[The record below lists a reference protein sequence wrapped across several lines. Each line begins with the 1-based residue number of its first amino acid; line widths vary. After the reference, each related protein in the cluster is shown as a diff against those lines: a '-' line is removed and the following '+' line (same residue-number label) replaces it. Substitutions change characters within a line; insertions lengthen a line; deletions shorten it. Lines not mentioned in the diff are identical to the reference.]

1 MGRRD
6 YSTGNRVT
14 QTHSSAT
21 VDARGNLR
29 FQHQTRQA
37 RSPEKSQAPAE
48 SSAPTTPS
56 HPRSFGEPDGYP
68 VGFDMDSLEFDYG
81 PVDQPQYTL
90 PHRKTKVTAQT
101 CLDVKALNHAYRHK
115 QSTWR
120 SSSKTICSCGSRL
133 FLSGK
138 GPRPFHRVETWNKTH
153 YSPNWLWAAGVCI
166 YLGHDGKPCPNP
178 ASTACDELLGTS
190 DKEWADLCRDGFAY
204 NAAPPGNTKTF
215 NEGTMVTVVHT
226 NGVHHL
232 PVVRCGCEGRERE
245 MVNDFLK
252 LGLWPASF
260 ERVETV
266 FSVDVLKDSLLSFLE
281 CHTTASQY
289 FSRLRRCTNYAF
301 PETVTELIEFGFAH
315 NGKKPGDGELAW
327 FCAACPQP
335 DINYK
340 WKEPNDPRH
349 WVGSR
354 SYVCD
359 GCFTLVH
366 QRSSSGNKDVD
377 LKSGEGH
384 MVCSHKFD
392 EYLADSTELP
402 TKNECNQHKALND
415 RSKITQGCDVTG
427 VGSMA
432 CMRHGCFVPGCQ
444 VNFQVGERQ
453 KNMDYCTSK
462 GWAYGDLSEAD
473 YLLFG
478 YDVNCQ
484 YHKKHQA
491 RQEANL
497 KWIKFP
503 EGLKD
508 CIYYAVGTFHVHE
521 HRAECYPR
529 YATTFIRGLGMLDAL
544 MNDNNWKAM
553 VGVGGAPVKYI
564 YSSYTKG
571 LDKHAVAEEE
581 FAKLDKGLDKNPE
594 LRKEW
599 EALDDQAAFNRL
611 YDVTVMD
618 IYMAKTKKAPRRV
631 DIEVKLADR
640 EQRSKAKEISGEK
653 ATLLEIAQ
661 RKTAACRK
669 HMELVETAGKL
680 FPEVPF
686 DELSLIETLRTSDNR
701 KGGKRKRVADDDD
714 DSDNSE
720 RDGEE
725 RGQRRSSSA
734 LVKREAYQEPVPLP
748 SRIRELPEVL
758 SAARE
763 FEIELRVGE
772 ANDALESI
780 REGIAYKS
788 YTYLENIRP
797 AKSKVKKTRGWTT
810 IKTQDD
816 ELKTHVRRYKEC
828 RKALVQL
835 GADGAILRRFQVL
848 SEKEG
853 HLRTGQM
860 SEKAAWFWGMDMAE
874 DANGNPYMGEL
885 HRVMWLRKRA
895 VRDRWA
901 EELELLTCEME
912 WTKNYFKNKQREW
925 RAIGR
930 EHSGGKSAFGHQQEE
945 MWRHLFKYVGR
956 VFGPLGNELE
966 TMHYTDEPDSDSDD
980 DSRQESKIAAT
991 TVPERSGE
999 GQNERRSQRVQPL
1012 GSTEKCG
1019 LAFSHRCAEVP
1030 DRVLQVQPS
1039 LQLNVDQVEAP
1050 LNDGLE

>member
-81 PVDQPQYTL
+81 PADQPQYTL
-90 PHRKTKVTAQT
+90 PHRKTKTQT
-101 CLDVKALNHAYRHK
+101 EYLAEFK
-115 QSTWR
+115 QDHLFPWIEVILER
-120 SSSKTICSCGSRL
+120 EGPQGKRECSGTGC
-133 FLSGK
+133 
-138 GPRPFHRVETWNKTH
+138 TQ
-153 YSPNWLWAAGVCI
+153 
-166 YLGHDGKPCPNP
+166 P
-178 ASTACDELLGTS
+178 ATNFWETS

-215 NEGTMVTVVHT
+215 NGGTMVTVVHT

-301 PETVTELIEFGFAH
+301 PETVTNRYVELHRMTRQYLHMKELIEFGFAH
-315 NGKKPGDGELAW
+315 NGKEASG
-327 FCAACPQP
+327 
-335 DINYK
+335 
-340 WKEPNDPRH
+340 
-349 WVGSR
+349 R
-354 SYVCD
+354 SP
-359 GCFTLVH
+359 TILVIG
-366 QRSSSGNKDVD
+366 GNKDVD

-478 YDVNCQ
+478 YDVNC
-484 YHKKHQA
+484 
-491 RQEANL
+491 
-497 KWIKFP
+497 
-503 EGLKD
+503 LKD
-508 CIYYAVGTFHVHE
+508 CIYYAVGTFHVHG

-529 YATTFIRGLGMLDAL
+529 YATTFIRGSGVRSAEILEARWSVLNRGRPSLRYMTLPHRTEMLDAL

-553 VGVGGAPVKYI
+553 VGSGAPVKYI

-581 FAKLDKGLDKNPE
+581 FAKLDKGLDKNQSSG
-594 LRKEW
+594 RT
-599 EALDDQAAFNRL
+599 FNRL

-653 ATLLEIAQ
+653 A
-661 RKTAACRK
+661 R
-669 HMELVETAGKL
+669 
-680 FPEVPF
+680 
-686 DELSLIETLRTSDNR
+686 
-701 KGGKRKRVADDDD
+701 
-714 DSDNSE
+714 
-720 RDGEE
+720 
-725 RGQRRSSSA
+725 
-734 LVKREAYQEPVPLP
+734 
-748 SRIRELPEVL
+748 
-758 SAARE
+758 
-763 FEIELRVGE
+763 
-772 ANDALESI
+772 
-780 REGIAYKS
+780 
-788 YTYLENIRP
+788 
-797 AKSKVKKTRGWTT
+797 
-810 IKTQDD
+810 
-816 ELKTHVRRYKEC
+816 
-828 RKALVQL
+828 
-835 GADGAILRRFQVL
+835 
-848 SEKEG
+848 
-853 HLRTGQM
+853 
-860 SEKAAWFWGMDMAE
+860 
-874 DANGNPYMGEL
+874 
-885 HRVMWLRKRA
+885 
-895 VRDRWA
+895 
-901 EELELLTCEME
+901 
-912 WTKNYFKNKQREW
+912 
-925 RAIGR
+925 
-930 EHSGGKSAFGHQQEE
+930 
-945 MWRHLFKYVGR
+945 
-956 VFGPLGNELE
+956 
-966 TMHYTDEPDSDSDD
+966 
-980 DSRQESKIAAT
+980 
-991 TVPERSGE
+991 
-999 GQNERRSQRVQPL
+999 
-1012 GSTEKCG
+1012 
-1019 LAFSHRCAEVP
+1019 
-1030 DRVLQVQPS
+1030 
-1039 LQLNVDQVEAP
+1039 
-1050 LNDGLE
+1050 

>member
-81 PVDQPQYTL
+81 PADQPQYTL
-90 PHRKTKVTAQT
+90 PHRKTKTQT
-101 CLDVKALNHAYRHK
+101 EYLAEFK
-115 QSTWR
+115 QDHLFPWIEVILER
-120 SSSKTICSCGSRL
+120 EGPQGKRECSGTGCTQ
-133 FLSGK
+133 
-138 GPRPFHRVETWNKTH
+138 PFHRVETWNKTH

-215 NEGTMVTVVHT
+215 NGGTMVTVVHT

-301 PETVTELIEFGFAH
+301 PETVTNRYVELHRMTRQYLHMKELIEFGFAH

-327 FCAACPQP
+327 FCAPA
-335 DINYK
+335 
-340 WKEPNDPRH
+340 PNLISTIS
-349 WVGSR
+349 GR
-354 SYVCD
+354 SP
-359 GCFTLVH
+359 TILVIG
-366 QRSSSGNKDVD
+366 GNKDVD

-491 RQEANL
+491 RQEANS

-508 CIYYAVGTFHVHE
+508 CIYYAVGTFHVHG

-529 YATTFIRGLGMLDAL
+529 YATTFIRGSGVRSAEILEARWSVLNRAAPSLRYMTLPHRTEMLDAL

-553 VGVGGAPVKYI
+553 VGVVKYI

-653 ATLLEIAQ
+653 ATVTIRPGVMDWITACMEHQHEQQSIEADDKANGPFATAHQLLEIAQ

-669 HMELVETAGKL
+669 HMELVGNCG
-680 FPEVPF
+680 
-686 DELSLIETLRTSDNR
+686 ETLPRAITLREMARSRDNAA
-701 KGGKRKRVADDDD
+701 VPA
-714 DSDNSE
+714 
-720 RDGEE
+720 
-725 RGQRRSSSA
+725 A

-772 ANDALESI
+772 ANDALASI

-835 GADGAILRRFQVL
+835 GADDAILRRFQVL

-853 HLRTGQM
+853 HLRTVTAIAEPNARGQM

-874 DANGNPYMGEL
+874 DANGNPYMGECEWL
-885 HRVMWLRKRA
+885 IVATSGHR
-895 VRDRWA
+895 
-901 EELELLTCEME
+901 
-912 WTKNYFKNKQREW
+912 
-925 RAIGR
+925 
-930 EHSGGKSAFGHQQEE
+930 
-945 MWRHLFKYVGR
+945 
-956 VFGPLGNELE
+956 
-966 TMHYTDEPDSDSDD
+966 
-980 DSRQESKIAAT
+980 
-991 TVPERSGE
+991 
-999 GQNERRSQRVQPL
+999 
-1012 GSTEKCG
+1012 
-1019 LAFSHRCAEVP
+1019 
-1030 DRVLQVQPS
+1030 
-1039 LQLNVDQVEAP
+1039 
-1050 LNDGLE
+1050 

>member
-1 MGRRD
+1 WIEVILEREGPKGKRECAG
-6 YSTGNRVT
+6 TGCT
-14 QTHSSAT
+14 Q
-21 VDARGNLR
+21 
-29 FQHQTRQA
+29 
-37 RSPEKSQAPAE
+37 
-48 SSAPTTPS
+48 
-56 HPRSFGEPDGYP
+56 
-68 VGFDMDSLEFDYG
+68 VGSLW
-81 PVDQPQYTL
+81 
-90 PHRKTKVTAQT
+90 R
-101 CLDVKALNHAYRHK
+101 CLDCIGRP
-115 QSTWR
+115 SF
-120 SSSKTICSCGSRL
+120 CGECCRGAHL
-133 FLSGK
+133 
-138 GPRPFHRVETWNKTH
+138 RQPFHRVETWNKTH

-215 NEGTMVTVVHT
+215 NGGTMVTVVHT

-232 PVVRCGCEGRERE
+232 PVVRCGCEGRGHE

-301 PETVTELIEFGFAH
+301 PETVTNRYVELHRMTRQYLHMKELIEFGFAH

-327 FCAACPQP
+327 FCATCPQP

-340 WKEPNDPRH
+340 RKKPDDPRH

-366 QRSSSGNKDVD
+366 QRSTSGNKDVD

-392 EYLADSTELP
+392 EYLADSTELA

-491 RQEANL
+491 RQEANS

-508 CIYYAVGTFHVHE
+508 CIYYAVGTFHVHG

-529 YATTFIRGLGMLDAL
+529 YATTFIRGSGVRSAEILEARWSVLNRAAPSLRYMTLPHRTEMLDAL

-553 VGVGGAPVKYI
+553 VGVVKYI
-564 YSSYTKG
+564 YSSYVKG

-581 FAKLDKGLDKNPE
+581 FTKLDKGLDKNPE

-653 ATLLEIAQ
+653 PTMIIRPGVMDWITACMEHQHEQQSIEADDKANGPFATAHQLLEIAQ
-661 RKTAACRK
+661 RKTVACRK

-686 DELSLIETLRTSDNR
+686 DELALIETLPTAVTDHR
-701 KGGKRKRVADDDD
+701 KGGKRKRANRDNEESD
-714 DSDNSE
+714 DSE
-720 RDGEE
+720 TDGEE
-725 RGQRRSSSA
+725 RGRGCTA
-734 LVKREAYQEPVPLP
+734 KGPEKREAYQQPVPLP
-748 SRIRELPEVL
+748 SRMRELPEVL
-758 SAARE
+758 GAARE

-772 ANDALESI
+772 ANDALASI

-835 GADGAILRRFQVL
+835 RADDEILRRFQVL

-853 HLRTGQM
+853 HLRTVTAIAEPNARGQM
-860 SEKAAWFWGMDMAE
+860 SEKAAWFWGMDMADE
-874 DANGNPYMGEL
+874 ANGNPYMGEL

-895 VRDRWA
+895 VRDRWT

-912 WTKNYFKNKQREW
+912 WTKNYFKHKEREW
-925 RAIGR
+925 RDIGR
-930 EHSGGKSAFGHQQEE
+930 EHRGGKSAFAHQQEE
-945 MWRHLFKYVGR
+945 MWRHLFKYAGR
-956 VFGPLGNELE
+956 IFGPLGNELE
-966 TMHYTDEPDSDSDD
+966 TIHHDDEPESDNDSEEHMDI
-980 DSRQESKIAAT
+980 EI
-991 TVPERSGE
+991 
-999 GQNERRSQRVQPL
+999 
-1012 GSTEKCG
+1012 
-1019 LAFSHRCAEVP
+1019 
-1030 DRVLQVQPS
+1030 
-1039 LQLNVDQVEAP
+1039 
-1050 LNDGLE
+1050 